1 MGKETLAV
9 WNLLKSKS
17 QSPLGYNH
25 MTLETNEVSLG
36 SVGLQ
41 ALELRSVV
49 LTAWRETLGNIK
61 G

>member
-1 MGKETLAV
+1 
-9 WNLLKSKS
+9 
-17 QSPLGYNH
+17 